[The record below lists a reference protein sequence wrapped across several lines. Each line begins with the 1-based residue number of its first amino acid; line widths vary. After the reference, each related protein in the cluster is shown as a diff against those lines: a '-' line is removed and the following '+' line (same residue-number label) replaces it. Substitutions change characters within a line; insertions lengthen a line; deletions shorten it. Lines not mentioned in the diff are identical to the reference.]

1 MKSNAAISTLSD
13 SDLDDGPSIAEQ
25 EGSSLESQQ
34 KRLQDLLPKGYS
46 LIKELGSGSVG
57 SVFHCSNPVE
67 GDVAVKVLFPES
79 AADDRTVERFRR
91 EFGAYLEINHPNVIR
106 GKRLVDERDRGI
118 LALVMELISGSD
130 LRTRLENGKPLSIF
144 EALGLLIQLCNG
156 LQAIHDH
163 GIIHRDLKPENILI
177 DPCGRLKITDF
188 GIALLPG
195 TTRIT
200 EHGGMV
206 GTLQYASPEYLMSST
221 LHPPGD
227 IYALGLIAYE
237 MVTGRPPLEGSQFY
251 ESVARRMKMDSPP
264 PSEQN
269 PNIPPWLDTLIL
281 KALARDPQ
289 NRYRTID
296 EVLDDL
302 MRGISDANI
311 PIAFGNTRQR
321 QKENTLAEQSTTV
334 IEATVTGVTTQETIK
349 KKLPISTPKTISD
362 KEAQPT
368 VHEESTPSDRSESS
382 NEVKSSKQHR
392 EAEHLE
398 PKKKVIKQKPLER
411 RLTPGRSTVNE
422 RAESKPKNSRSPQLG
437 APSELRSTTHST
449 IRPALSNSLSHVA
462 PLAAIRANH
471 SKRSSSSSSEVI
483 SRASDQT
490 PLAKGPL
497 PKRSLPK
504 ESLSEQSPS
513 RKSLKS
519 STNAR
524 CTRLQPLSS
533 TSAGA
538 SPDLRLNAKLNTK
551 GRTNDTTT
559 GAQSRSA
566 EYHYQINTSS
576 ALMDVVRFLG
586 TTTIGAAIGFELIKL
601 IMK

>member
-1 MKSNAAISTLSD
+1 MKSNAAISTSRD

-25 EGSSLESQQ
+25 DGSSVESKQ
-34 KRLQDLLPKGYS
+34 KRLQNLLPKGYS

-79 AADDRTVERFRR
+79 AADDKTVERFRR

-106 GKRLVDERDRGI
+106 GKRLVDDRERGI
-118 LALVMELISGSD
+118 LALVMELISGCD
-130 LRTRLENGKPLSIF
+130 LRARLADGKPLSIF
-144 EALGLLIQLCNG
+144 ESLGLLVQLCDG
-156 LQAIHDH
+156 LKVIHDH

-177 DPCGRLKITDF
+177 DPCGKLKITDF

-237 MVTGRPPLEGSQFY
+237 MVTGRPPFEGSQFY
-251 ESVARRMKMDSPP
+251 ESVARRIKMDPPP

-289 NRYRTID
+289 NRYPTID
-296 EVLDDL
+296 EVLSDL
-302 MRGISDANI
+302 MRGISDAQI
-311 PIAFGNTRQR
+311 PIAFGGTREREREKSLQGHTTPAI
-321 QKENTLAEQSTTV
+321 EIISTGRT
-334 IEATVTGVTTQETIK
+334 IQESNK
-349 KKLPISTPKTISD
+349 RKLPISTPKKISD
-362 KEAQPT
+362 RNTPPT
-368 VHEESTPSDRSESS
+368 VLEESSTSARSKSAKEL
-382 NEVKSSKQHR
+382 KSSKEHR
-392 EAEHLE
+392 GADTTE
-398 PKKKVIKQKPLER
+398 PRKNVIRQKPIAR
-411 RLTPGRSTVNE
+411 RYPPEQSTKDEPV
-422 RAESKPKNSRSPQLG
+422 ESKPKNSRSPQSS
-437 APSELRSTTHST
+437 APVESGCPVHSP
-449 IRPALSNSLSHVA
+449 ISPASNPLFNVA

-471 SKRSSSSSSEVI
+471 SRRPHSSSSEPI
-483 SRASDQT
+483 PQ
-490 PLAKGPL
+490 
-497 PKRSLPK
+497 
-504 ESLSEQSPS
+504 SLSKQSLS
-513 RKSLKS
+513 KQSVTRESLKS
-519 STNAR
+519 SPNIR
-524 CTRLQPLSS
+524 SPRLQPLSP
-533 TSAGA
+533 TSESA
-538 SPDLRLNAKLNTK
+538 SPDLRLNPKLNTK
-551 GRTNDTTT
+551 GRTNDTVT
-559 GAQSRSA
+559 GAESRSA
-566 EYHYQINTSS
+566 QSDYRTNTSS
-576 ALMDVVRFLG
+576 TIIIVARFLG